1 MIAWKS
7 TTPMFGPWNAGI
19 HISPREFDRAWFEEG
34 YRYEL
39 VDGVLIVLPSPLENE
54 RDPNDELGHLLRSYH
69 DNHPQGSA
77 LDSTLP
83 EHTIRTGDNRRKADR
98 VVWAGLGRLPKR
110 NEVPTI
116 VVEFVS
122 EGKRNWLRDYETKR
136 DEYLAYG
143 VVEYWIFDRF
153 ERSLTVYKRGDR
165 KPRKRV
171 FRESSTYETDLL
183 PGFELSLK
191 GLFKLTTRWSD
202 EA

>member
-1 MIAWKS
+1 MIAFKS
-7 TTPMFGPWNAGI
+7 PTPMLGPWNAGI
-19 HISPREFDRAWFEEG
+19 HITPREFDRAWFEEG

-69 DNHPQGSA
+69 DNHPQGST

-116 VVEFVS
+116 VIEFVS

-136 DEYLAYG
+136 DEYLACG

-153 ERSLTVYKRGDR
+153 ERTLTVYKREGR

-171 FRESSTYETDLL
+171 FRENSTYQTDLL
-183 PGFELSLK
+183 PGFELPLK
-191 GLFKLTTRWSD
+191 ALFKLATRWSA
-202 EA
+202 EE